1 MKFKFQL
8 ERKVTMWVREWHE
21 VEAETEQEA
30 EAIMVSNAQEGK
42 TDKTFLFRDEMSET
56 ITDTDVFEIYKNG
69 IELIHDNF

>member
-30 EAIMVSNAQEGK
+30 EAIMVNNAKKGK
-42 TDKTFLFRDEMSET
+42 TDETFLFRNEMEET
-56 ITDTDVFEIYKNG
+56 ITDTDVYEIYKNG
-69 IELIHDNF
+69 VELIHDNF